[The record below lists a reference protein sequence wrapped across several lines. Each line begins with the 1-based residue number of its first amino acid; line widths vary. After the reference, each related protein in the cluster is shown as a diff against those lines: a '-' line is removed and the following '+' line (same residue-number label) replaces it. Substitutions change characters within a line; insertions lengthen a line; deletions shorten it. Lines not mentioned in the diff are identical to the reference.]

1 MSRPL
6 RHPWWLH
13 LPTLL
18 ALAVCIA
25 VPPLT
30 RPWPP
35 RPRGYTWEDWAM
47 PVALL
52 IVLLAWEVAASELWI
67 RAENG
72 RKRFNR
78 YLLWPAGLGGWMAG
92 IQIGI
97 YWARLQGI
105 TPQSTI
111 YAAGGAAFCLAGT
124 AILEC
129 LRRPLPQVPAAPAPA
144 DIGNELRQGDRWTY
158 FTVERSR
165 WISRTI
171 FVLLSLAPLCLI
183 CTMDGRFRHLEWTD
197 LVIFLP
203 WLLILLLD
211 SLVGSLRIQVNPTQL
226 VLRSG
231 LGFPLLRV
239 RVAEISSIGVES
251 VHPFADFRGWGIQSR
266 HGMRAYLFGGSRGVR
281 IETRQGKKYLIGCRE
296 PERLASVLR
305 AAAPAIENANA
316 Q

>member
-129 LRRPLPQVPAAPAPA
+129 LRRPLPQVPAAPCLPTSATNFAKAIGGPISQLSDPDGSVAP
-144 DIGNELRQGDRWTY
+144 Y
-158 FTVERSR
+158 SCFYRS
-165 WISRTI
+165 
-171 FVLLSLAPLCLI
+171 
-183 CTMDGRFRHLEWTD
+183 
-197 LVIFLP
+197 LP
-203 WLLILLLD
+203 CALFALWMVVSGTL
-211 SLVGSLRIQVNPTQL
+211 
-226 VLRSG
+226 SG
-231 LGFPLLRV
+231 LTLSSFCRGF
-239 RVAEISSIGVES
+239 
-251 VHPFADFRGWGIQSR
+251 
-266 HGMRAYLFGGSRGVR
+266 
-281 IETRQGKKYLIGCRE
+281 
-296 PERLASVLR
+296 
-305 AAAPAIENANA
+305 
-316 Q
+316 